1 MKISKVY
8 TGFCTY
14 YSSSLQSVS
23 GEFSSME
30 NIGGLLVNI
39 ATAVVTAGLT
49 FLGFWRKA
57 KAELE
62 QEYLKRFNDKKWE
75 VYTEFTKL
83 LHSFLTNNSAD
94 LAGAT
99 RQQDEIVLASQ
110 LVLIGSDEVVRAFR
124 DWRESSMAY
133 GKSHAV
139 AKEKLFNL
147 VAKMRNDLG
156 IKYSKLALEDLLGAL
171 EPGFSK
177 S

>member
-1 MKISKVY
+1 MDNIS
-8 TGFCTY
+8 
-14 YSSSLQSVS
+14 
-23 GEFSSME
+23 
-30 NIGGLLVNI
+30 GLLVNI
-39 ATAVVTAGLT
+39 ATAVATGFVTSWVY
-49 FLGFWRKA
+49 WRQARADLDK
-57 KAELE
+57 
-62 QEYLKRFNDKKWE
+62 EYQSRFNTKKWE

-83 LHSFLTNNSAD
+83 LHSFLMSNSAD

-99 RQQDEIVLASQ
+99 QQQDEIVLASQ

-156 IKYSKLALEDLLGAL
+156 IKYSKLALEDLLGDL
-171 EPGFSK
+171 EPGSGK
-177 S
+177 P

>member
-1 MKISKVY
+1 MDNISGLLASIIVAILTAFV
-8 TGFCTY
+8 TGF
-14 YSSSLQSVS
+14 
-23 GEFSSME
+23 
-30 NIGGLLVNI
+30 I
-39 ATAVVTAGLT
+39 T
-49 FLGFWRKA
+49 FWGFWRQA
-57 KAELE
+57 KADLDK
-62 QEYLKRFNDKKWE
+62 EYQSRFNTKKWE

-83 LHSFLTNNSAD
+83 LHGFLTNNSAD
-94 LAGAT
+94 LAGT
-99 RQQDEIVLASQ
+99 TQQQDEIVLASQ

-171 EPGFSK
+171 EPSFAK

>member
-1 MKISKVY
+1 MD
-8 TGFCTY
+8 
-14 YSSSLQSVS
+14 
-23 GEFSSME
+23 
-30 NIGGLLVNI
+30 NINGLLVSI
-39 ATAVVTAGLT
+39 VVAILTAFATGFVTSWGY
-49 FLGFWRKA
+49 WRQA
-57 KAELE
+57 KAQLE
-62 QEYLKRFNDKKWE
+62 KEYQSRFNTKKWE

-83 LHSFLTNNSAD
+83 LHGFLINNSVD

-99 RQQDEIVLASQ
+99 QQQNEIVLASQ
-110 LVLIGSDEVVRAFR
+110 LVLIGSDEVVRSFR

-147 VAKMRNDLG
+147 VVKMRNDLG

-171 EPGFSK
+171 EPGFAK